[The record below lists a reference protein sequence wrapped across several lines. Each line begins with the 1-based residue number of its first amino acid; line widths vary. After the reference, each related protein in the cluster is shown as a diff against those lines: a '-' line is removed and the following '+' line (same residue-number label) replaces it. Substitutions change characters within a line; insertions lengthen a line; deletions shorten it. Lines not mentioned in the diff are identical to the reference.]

1 MKSAV
6 FFSII
11 IPTLNEEKY
20 LSTILNSL
28 SHQTFADF
36 EVLVIDAHSRDK
48 TGEIVKRFQRNVP
61 ELSFHQS
68 DQANVGYQRN
78 LGAKKAKGSYY
89 IFLDAD
95 VDVGMTYLEE
105 IHLAAVKKN
114 FLLATTWIEPDS
126 NKSID
131 RLMILL
137 SNLYVELA
145 KEVNK
150 PFIGG
155 YNTIVRHDVFL
166 RLQGYREDM
175 IISED
180 HDLALR
186 ALKKNIEITI
196 LKEPR
201 LIMSL
206 RRFRSEGTLNVLRKY
221 AQANIHLLVKGPITS
236 ELFEYKMGGH
246 IHKRRRKKID
256 LTKLNT
262 YIRAIDKLQRGLINL
277 LKE

>member
-6 FFSII
+6 FFSVI

-20 LSTILNSL
+20 LPAILNSL
-28 SHQTFADF
+28 THQTFTDF
-36 EVLVIDAHSRDK
+36 EILVIDAHSGDK
-48 TGEIVKRFQRNVP
+48 TGEIVKRFQRKVP
-61 ELSFHQS
+61 ELSFHLS

-78 LGAKKAKGSYY
+78 LGAKKAKGNYY

-95 VDVGMTYLEE
+95 VDIGITHLEE
-105 IHLAAVKKN
+105 IHVAAVKKN

-126 NKSID
+126 KKSID

-137 SNLYVELA
+137 ANLGVELA
-145 KEVNK
+145 KEINK
-150 PFIGG
+150 PFAGG
-155 YNTIVRHDVFL
+155 YNIIIKREVFSKL
-166 RLQGYREDM
+166 SGFREDM
-175 IISED
+175 KIGED
-180 HDLALR
+180 NDLTLR
-186 ALKKNIEITI
+186 ALKENIEITI

-246 IHKRRRKKID
+246 VHKRRRKKID

-262 YIRAIDKLQRGLINL
+262 YIKTIDKLQRGLINL